1 MKMKCK
7 WSENVK
13 SREICNYLEQL
24 RAARNISQE
33 SFTQNVTSLRQY
45 RRYLTGESDIPFPVV
60 DQLCNR
66 LGVQTMNFIMEIE
79 TARIEE
85 SKRIDRFYNFVVNSN
100 DVEIQRMKEE
110 FTHKEFIEVEN
121 RMLFEHS
128 VLLYDV
134 ITNKVDLESASFLTK
149 QMVNFQNIT
158 KQSAFTM
165 TEMLILTSLLDLD
178 TDTVETDEIADKIEI
193 VLEDQRVVVGSS
205 INTAYPL
212 VLFRLAKYSGKKKE
226 FNKVLKYCDLGI
238 QHALQDKSF
247 YLLDYFYYFSALAYY
262 RLSDFDN
269 YESMVTKCFLALQID
284 NNENKIQRFEQ
295 LMERDFGIELSPFVL
310 EHYQNLLKK

>member
-1 MKMKCK
+1 M
-7 WSENVK
+7 K

-45 RRYLTGESDIPFPVV
+45 RRYLTGESDIPFPVI

-85 SKRIDRFYNFVVNSN
+85 SKQIDQFYNYVVNSN
-100 DVEIQRMKEE
+100 EVEIQRMKDE
-110 FTHKEFIEVEN
+110 FKSKDFIEVEN

-134 ITNKVDLESASFLTK
+134 ITNKVDLETATTLTK
-149 QMVNFQNIT
+149 DMVNFQSIS
-158 KQSAFTM
+158 KQTAYTM

-178 TDTVETDEIADKIEI
+178 TNTTETDEIADKIEV

-226 FNKVLKYCDLGI
+226 FNKVLKYCGLGI
-238 QHALQDKSF
+238 KHALKDKSF

-269 YESMVTKCFLALQID
+269 YESMVSRCFLALKID
-284 NNENKIQRFEQ
+284 DNEKKIERFEQ
-295 LMERDFGIELSPFVL
+295 LMERDFGIELSTFVL
-310 EHYQNLLKK
+310 DYYRNSLKK

>member
-1 MKMKCK
+1 M
-7 WSENVK
+7 K

-45 RRYLTGESDIPFPVV
+45 RRYLTGESDIPFPVL
-60 DQLCNR
+60 DQLCVK
-66 LGVQTMNFIMEIE
+66 LGVQTMNFVMEIE

-85 SKRIDRFYNFVVNSN
+85 SKRIDQFYNFVVNSN
-100 DVEIQRMKEE
+100 EVEIQRMKEE
-110 FTHKEFIEVEN
+110 FNHKDFLETEN
-121 RMLFEHS
+121 KMLFDHS

-134 ITNKVDLESASFLTK
+134 ITNKIDLETACSLTK
-149 QMVNFQNIT
+149 QMVNFQNMS
-158 KQSAFTM
+158 KQTAFTM

-178 TDTVETDEIADKIEI
+178 TNSIETDEIADKIEV

-226 FNKVLKYCDLGI
+226 FDKVLKYCNLGI
-238 QHALQDKSF
+238 DHALQDKSF
-247 YLLDYFYYFSALAYY
+247 YLLDYFYYFSALACY
-262 RLSDFDN
+262 RLSDFDR
-269 YESMVTKCFLALQID
+269 YEEMVTRCFVALQID
-284 NNENKIQRFEQ
+284 NNSKKIERFEQ
-295 LMERDFGIELSPFVL
+295 LMERDFGIELSSFVL
-310 EHYQNLLKK
+310 EHFKNSIKK

>member
-1 MKMKCK
+1 M
-7 WSENVK
+7 K

-33 SFTQNVTSLRQY
+33 TFTQNVTSLRQY

-60 DQLCNR
+60 DELCNK

-85 SKRIDRFYNFVVNSN
+85 SKRIDQFYNFVVNSN
-100 DVEIQRMKEE
+100 DTEIERMKDE
-110 FTHKEFIEVEN
+110 FRHKEFIEVEN

-134 ITNKVDLESASFLTK
+134 ITNKVDLETASSQTK
-149 QMVNFQNIT
+149 QMVNYQTIT
-158 KQSAFTM
+158 KQTAFTM

-178 TDTVETDEIADKIEI
+178 TDTNETDTIADKIEI

-238 QHALQDKSF
+238 QHALHDKSF

-269 YESMVTKCFLALQID
+269 YESMVTRCFLALKID
-284 NNENKIQRFEQ
+284 DNDKKMERFEQ
-295 LMERDFGIELSPFVL
+295 LMERDFGIELSSYVL
-310 EHYQNLLKK
+310 ELLQNSLKK